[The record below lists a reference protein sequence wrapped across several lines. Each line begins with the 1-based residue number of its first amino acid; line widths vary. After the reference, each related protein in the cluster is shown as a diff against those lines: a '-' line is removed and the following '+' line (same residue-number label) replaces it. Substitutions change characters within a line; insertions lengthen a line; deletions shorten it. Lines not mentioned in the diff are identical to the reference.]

1 LIHAEEGMFNKLVA
15 SEGRRNTGFWSPKNM
30 IISGILHL
38 VLVGGLVAAGVQAEQ
53 RRSKS
58 EELVDFVDIEEEK
71 PKEPEPE
78 KPKEPEPPPPEPEPE
93 TPPPVAKGFQTI
105 VPPEEPPPTIAPPSA
120 NEQAVNEADFS
131 GQGTEGG
138 ASEGVEGGVA
148 QSTVEPRADEGTYEM
163 SAVEELPRPRNT
175 ADLARA
181 LQRNYPPLLRDAGVT
196 GTVQVRM
203 RVMEDGSVDA
213 ASISVTSST
222 HEQFNDPSIRSVQRL
237 RFSPAKV
244 NGRPVKVWVELP
256 IQWTVARS

>member
-1 LIHAEEGMFNKLVA
+1 MFNKLVA
-15 SEGRRNTGFWSPKNM
+15 SEGRRKTGFWSPQN
-30 IISGILHL
+30 IVISL
-38 VLVGGLVAAGVQAEQ
+38 VLHGVLIAGLVTAGVSAENR
-53 RRSKS
+53 RRSN
-58 EELVDFVDIEEEK
+58 EELVDFVEVEEEK

-93 TPPPVAKGFQTI
+93 TPPPVVKGFQTI

-131 GQGTEGG
+131 GQGAEGG
-138 ASEGVEGGVA
+138 ASNGVEGGVA
-148 QSTVEPRADEGTYEM
+148 QSTVQRETPPDEGTYEM

-213 ASISVTSST
+213 SSISVTSST